1 HAIDQDFPFA
11 ERNQPGNQLHDGGF
25 SAAVRSQQADN
36 FAAWNAKADTLQY
49 GMRAVALVKVG
60 DLQDWKLRNRAALDR
75 LIYCIAHIAFLS
87 QKTIEL
93 DDGSGPCSQNV
104 SDDNLEF
111 PGKFS
116 RFL

>member
-1 HAIDQDFPFA
+1 
-11 ERNQPGNQLHDGGF
+11 
-25 SAAVRSQQADN
+25 
-36 FAAWNAKADTLQY
+36 
-49 GMRAVALVKVG
+49 MRAVALVKVG
-60 DLQDWKLRNRAALDR
+60 DLQDRKLRNRAALDR

-116 RFL
+116 RFLFRKRGTLLGGKKPFQQLGDVLPMIAERGDGVHHPRNFVVS